1 MTATASSSFVVSTSL
16 DGELAIPAGF
26 RFAGV
31 HAHIKRSRKDL
42 GLIHCTA
49 PQGAEA
55 AGVFTRNPVRAAC
68 VNRCAALLP
77 ASGVRAV
84 IVNSGNANAM
94 TGELGVQANLA
105 MAQAVAGPLEC
116 SSDAVL
122 SCSTGVIGVP
132 LDAGKIATAMPSLL
146 AELDGSSSG
155 PRGFAAAILTTD
167 IVTKVAHGELW
178 LPGVEQPIRL
188 FGVAK
193 GSGMIHPNMATTLG
207 YVCTDAAIEH
217 GRLQALLRRAIDTTF
232 NAITV
237 DGDTSTN
244 DTILAF
250 ATGGV
255 GGAVI
260 DDPDDPRLAD
270 LRATF
275 DDLMR
280 DLAMQVVKDGE
291 GISRLFHV
299 TVTGAADDAAAR
311 RVARAIT
318 ESPLVKTA
326 VAGGDPNWGRIV
338 MAAGKSGVAF
348 AEADLAISYGGRP
361 VARGGLA
368 APEFDQAALA
378 AYVAGRE
385 LDITV
390 AIGVG
395 PGRFTMHACDLTHG
409 YIACNADYTT

>member
-1 MTATASSSFVVSTSL
+1 MDMTVSPFAPAAFPDLRPIADVRLGAVASGIKPSGKVDLMVVTMP
-16 DGELAIPAGF
+16 DG
-26 RFAGV
+26 
-31 HAHIKRSRKDL
+31 
-42 GLIHCTA
+42 TT
-49 PQGAEA
+49 A
-55 AGVFTRNPVRAAC
+55 AGVFTQSQAPAAPVRWCREIAPAGRARALVINSGVANAFTGQPGLAVSRATAEAAA
-68 VNRCAALLP
+68 AALG
-77 ASGVRAV
+77 A
-84 IVNSGNANAM
+84 
-94 TGELGVQANLA
+94 
-105 MAQAVAGPLEC
+105 
-116 SSDAVL
+116 DAREVWV
-122 SCSTGVIGVP
+122 CSTGVIGKQLP
-132 LDAGKIATAMPSLL
+132 LAPITAHLPGLI
-146 AELDGSSSG
+146 
-155 PRGFAAAILTTD
+155 AAARPDGWADAARGMMTTD
-167 IVTKVAHGELW
+167 TYPKGATRDAVIDGRPV
-178 LPGVEQPIRL
+178 RL
-188 FGVAK
+188 AGLAK
-193 GSGMIHPNMATTLG
+193 GAGMIAPDMATLLG
-207 YVCTDAAIEH
+207 FMVTDAAIAAPTL
-217 GRLQALLRRAIDTTF
+217 RALLVRAMTHSF